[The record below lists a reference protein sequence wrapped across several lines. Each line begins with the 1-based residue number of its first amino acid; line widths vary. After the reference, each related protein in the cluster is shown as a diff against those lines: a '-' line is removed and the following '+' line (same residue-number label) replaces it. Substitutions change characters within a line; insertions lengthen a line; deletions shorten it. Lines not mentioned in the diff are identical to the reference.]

1 MNWFIN
7 KFKSFNLMTQAALE
21 IFYSIAFLAL
31 TANAIAFAWDETTM
45 VILFVLVGGGTLWY
59 HINDIV
65 KKIKKDG
72 EVKNK
77 K

>member
-31 TANAIAFAWDETTM
+31 TANAIASAWNETPM

-59 HINDIV
+59 HIYDIV
-65 KKIKKDG
+65 KKIKKDS

>member
-7 KFKSFNLMTQAALE
+7 KFKSFNLITQAALE
-21 IFYSIAFLAL
+21 VFYSIAFLAL
-31 TANAIAFAWDETTM
+31 TANAMAYAWGEVPMVLLFA
-45 VILFVLVGGGTLWY
+45 LVGGGTLWY
-59 HINDIV
+59 HIDDIV
-65 KKIKKDG
+65 KKIKRDG

>member
-31 TANAIAFAWDETTM
+31 TANAIAYAWGEVPM
-45 VILFVLVGGGTLWY
+45 IVLFVLVGGGTLWY
-59 HINDIV
+59 HIDDIV

-72 EVKNK
+72 GVKNK

>member
-7 KFKSFNLMTQAALE
+7 KFKSLSLMTQAAFE
-21 IFYSIAFLAL
+21 IFYCILFIALVS
-31 TANAIAFAWDETTM
+31 NAIASAWNETPM
-45 VILFVLVGGGTLWY
+45 AILFVLVGGGTLWY

>member
-1 MNWFIN
+1 MNWLIN
-7 KFKSFNLMTQAALE
+7 KFKSFSLMTQAALE

-31 TANAIAFAWDETTM
+31 TANAIAYAWGEIPM
-45 VILFVLVGGGTLWY
+45 VVLFVLVGGGTLWY
-59 HINDIV
+59 HVDDIV

>member
-7 KFKSFNLMTQAALE
+7 KFKSFSLTTQAALE
-21 IFYSIAFLAL
+21 VFYSIAFIAL
-31 TANAIAFAWDETTM
+31 MANAIAYAWNEIPM
-45 VILFVLVGGGTLWY
+45 VVLFVLLGTGTLWY

-65 KKIKKDG
+65 KKIKKD
-72 EVKNK
+72 NIIITK

>member
-31 TANAIAFAWDETTM
+31 TANAIAYAWGEIPM
-45 VILFVLVGGGTLWY
+45 VVLFVLVGGGTLWY
-59 HINDIV
+59 HVNDIV
-65 KKIKKDG
+65 KK
-72 EVKNK
+72 NK
-77 K
+77 ERW